1 MAKRKSSRTRRRRS
15 TGSRSR
21 RRSLLRTLF
30 LAGLGLVVVNT
41 LFLGGHAV
49 RTGGMEDTLLP
60 GDRLLFERVTYG
72 IPVPV
77 VGALPALGEPSPGDL
92 VLFRVPGEPYR
103 TYLQRCVAVAG
114 QSVEIRD
121 KAVFVDGERTPDPP
135 RSKHLDPRI
144 LPGRGSRRDNLG
156 PERVPP
162 GHLFVMGDNRDRS
175 RDSRQWGFLPV
186 ADVVG
191 RPLAVWFSAEP
202 AGQDG
207 RLLAGLASLPG
218 RLRWGRLGA
227 VAR

>member
-1 MAKRKSSRTRRRRS
+1 MAKRKPRPRRRRS

-21 RRSLLRTLF
+21 RRSLLRTLV
-30 LAGLGLVVVNT
+30 LAGLGLVLVNT
-41 LFLGGHAV
+41 FFLGGHPV

-72 IPVPV
+72 IPIPFA
-77 VGALPALGEPSPGDL
+77 GALPALGEPAPGDL
-92 VLFRVPGEPYR
+92 VLFSVPGEPYR

-121 KAVFVDGERTPDPP
+121 KAVFVDGERFPDPP
-135 RSKHLDPRI
+135 RSKHLDPRV

-175 RDSRQWGFLPV
+175 RDSRQWGFLPL
-186 ADVVG
+186 ANVVG
-191 RPLAVWFSAEP
+191 RPLTVYFSAEP
-202 AGQDG
+202 AGEQE

>member
-1 MAKRKSSRTRRRRS
+1 MAKRKPRPRRRRS

-21 RRSLLRTLF
+21 RRSLLRTLV
-30 LAGLGLVVVNT
+30 LAGLGLVLVNT
-41 LFLGGHAV
+41 FFLGGHPV

-72 IPVPV
+72 IPIPLA
-77 VGALPALGEPSPGDL
+77 GALPALGEPAPGDL
-92 VLFRVPGEPYR
+92 VLFSVPGEPYR

-121 KAVFVDGERTPDPP
+121 KAVFVDGERFPDPP
-135 RSKHLDPRI
+135 RSKHLDPRV

-175 RDSRQWGFLPV
+175 RDSRQWGFLPL
-186 ADVVG
+186 ANVVG
-191 RPLAVWFSAEP
+191 RPLTVYFSAEP
-202 AGQDG
+202 AGEQE

>member
-21 RRSLLRTLF
+21 RRPLLRALI
-30 LAGLGLVVVNT
+30 LAVVGFVVVNS
-41 LFLGGHAV
+41 LFLGGYPV

-72 IPVPV
+72 IPIPL

-92 VLFRVPGEPYR
+92 VLFRVPGERDR
-103 TYLQRCVAVAG
+103 TYLQRVVAVAG

-121 KAVFVDGERTPDPP
+121 KAVFVDGKRFPDPP
-135 RSKHLDPRI
+135 RSKHLDARL
-144 LPGRGSRRDNLG
+144 LPDGGSRRDNLG

-162 GHLFVMGDNRDRS
+162 GHLFVMGDNRDHS
-175 RDSRQWGFLPV
+175 RDSRQWGFLPL
-186 ADVVG
+186 ANLVG

-202 AGQDG
+202 AAEDG
-207 RLLAGLASLPG
+207 RLLVSLPG
-218 RLRWGRLGA
+218 RLRWGRLGS